1 MYDDQGKQ
9 VKEAGPSVPVEV
21 QGLQGLPQAGD
32 PFQMIADDNK
42 ARQMAKFRQE
52 QAREIE
58 MAKSSRLTLEQL
70 HLQLE
75 KGNIKEVPIVI
86 KSDVQGSAE
95 VLTEMLNKVS
105 TEKVKV
111 RIIHSMVGGITEYDV
126 LLAATSN
133 AIIIGFNVRP
143 ERKATALADREKVD
157 IRLHTVIYNVVD
169 EIKRAM
175 VGVLDPITKETYLGS
190 AEVRDTF
197 KVPSVGMIAGSYIT
211 EGHVLR
217 NADVRLLRNN
227 VVIYEGKISS
237 LKRFKEDT
245 TEVKTGYECGI
256 GLQNYND
263 VKVGDLIEAFVTE
276 KVTADIG
283 V

>member
-1 MYDDQGKQ
+1 
-9 VKEAGPSVPVEV
+9 
-21 QGLQGLPQAGD
+21 
-32 PFQMIADDNK
+32 MIADDNK
-42 ARQMAKFRQE
+42 ARQIAGFRQE
-52 QAREIE
+52 KAREIA
-58 MAKSSRLTLEQL
+58 MAKSARLTLDQL
-70 HLQLE
+70 HLQLA
-75 KGNIKEVPIVI
+75 KGDIKEVPII
-86 KSDVQGSAE
+86 LKADVQGSVE
-95 VLTEMLNKVS
+95 VLTDMLNKTS

-143 ERKATALADREKVD
+143 ERKAAELADREKVD

-169 EIKRAM
+169 EIKSAM
-175 VGVLDPITKETYLGS
+175 VGVLEPVTKETYLGT

-197 KVPSVGMIAGSYIT
+197 KIPKVGVIAGCYIT
-211 EGHVLR
+211 DGRVLR

>member
-1 MYDDQGKQ
+1 M
-9 VKEAGPSVPVEV
+9 P
-21 QGLQGLPQAGD
+21 
-32 PFQMIADDNK
+32 IIIK
-42 ARQMAKFRQE
+42 A
-52 QAREIE
+52 
-58 MAKSSRLTLEQL
+58 
-70 HLQLE
+70 
-75 KGNIKEVPIVI
+75 
-86 KSDVQGSAE
+86 DVQGSAE
-95 VLTEMLNKVS
+95 VLNDMLNKTS

-143 ERKATALADREKVD
+143 ERKAAELADREKVD
-157 IRLHTVIYNVVD
+157 IRLHNVIYNVVD

-175 VGVLDPITKETYLGS
+175 VGVLEPVTKETYLGT
-190 AEVRDTF
+190 AKVRDTF
-197 KVPSVGMIAGSYIT
+197 KIPKVGMIAGCYIT
-211 EGHVLR
+211 DGRVLR
-217 NADVRLLRNN
+217 NADVRLLRDN
-227 VVIYEGKISS
+227 VVIYEGKVSS

-263 VKVGDLIEAFVTE
+263 VKVDDLIEAFVTE